1 MRSYLSEGGSVL
13 DFGCGEGYLLQ
24 HLGAKR
30 RVGVEVNSVALEHAW
45 DLEFE
50 MYSSLK
56 MLEGQSFSRII
67 SQHVLE
73 HIPSP

>member
-1 MRSYLSEGGSVL
+1 M
-13 DFGCGEGYLLQ
+13 
-24 HLGAKR
+24 
-30 RVGVEVNSVALEHAW
+30 GVEVNSVALEHAW